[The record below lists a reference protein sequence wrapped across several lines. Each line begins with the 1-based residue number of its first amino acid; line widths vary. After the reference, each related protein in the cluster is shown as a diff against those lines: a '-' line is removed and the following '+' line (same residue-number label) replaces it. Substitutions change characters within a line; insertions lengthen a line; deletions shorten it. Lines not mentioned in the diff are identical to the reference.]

1 MLLEDF
7 EAESRL
13 NSLDNLINK
22 LRPSASQS
30 YSGMKQDASPAVID
44 IIPAKSHD
52 RIEIPSLPPSA
63 ESLVEDL
70 EQKLRKQSIKNLAT
84 DVLEHSLEAL
94 RNRLDEVEKVR
105 DLSKI
110 AGDASKILKEID
122 PPKEENPNAKN
133 QVIIY
138 KPVMVTESHYNS
150 VQVLE

>member
-1 MLLEDF
+1 MLLEDL
-7 EAESRL
+7 EAETRL

-22 LRPSASQS
+22 LRPNSQNNNLIAR
-30 YSGMKQDASPAVID
+30 DASPAVID
-44 IIPAKSHD
+44 IIPERNTKK
-52 RIEIPSLPPSA
+52 IEIPSLPPSA

-122 PPKEENPNAKN
+122 PPKEEDLRAKN

-150 VQVLE
+150 VQVNE